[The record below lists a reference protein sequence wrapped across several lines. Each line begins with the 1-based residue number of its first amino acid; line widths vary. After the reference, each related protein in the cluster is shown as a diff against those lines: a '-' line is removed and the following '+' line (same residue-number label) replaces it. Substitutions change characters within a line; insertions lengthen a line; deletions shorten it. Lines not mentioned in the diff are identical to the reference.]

1 MTLNEIVLSA
11 LTQLGRSAD
20 TANINECSVRFSTYA
35 NQAQHELADA
45 MGFYRT
51 DIVAAIDG
59 TVKLSSLPRTCV
71 KVIQVIQHGNS
82 VRFKS
87 GETSDLLLLPY
98 IGSALITYRCY
109 PKQFARSNDEC
120 ELDESVHGLIVTYV
134 VGRERLTGDV
144 TTQKSGNIYLS
155 MYENAKAKLRRLHGE
170 PDNYQI
176 INKY

>member
-1 MTLNEIVLSA
+1 MTLNEIVISA

-20 TANINECSVRFSTYA
+20 TTNINEATVRFSTYV

-45 MGFYRT
+45 IGFFRT
-51 DIVAAIDG
+51 DIVSVIDG
-59 TVKLSSLPRTCV
+59 TVKLSSLSRTCA
-71 KVIQVIQHGNS
+71 KVIQVLQHGNS
-82 VRFKS
+82 VRFKV
-87 GETSDLLLLPY
+87 GESNDQILLPY
-98 IGSALITYRCY
+98 MGSALITYRCY
-109 PKQFARSNDEC
+109 PKQLVRSTDEC

-155 MYENAKAKLRRLHGE
+155 MYENAKVKLRKLHGE